1 MFRLSSDR
9 VGHTDHQSRCSKS
22 REILIKSLALLIIG
36 CEENK
41 SVLTG
46 KASVV
51 INNQVAYQHQTHRMT
66 KFDNWNQGI
75 TSKQ

>member
-22 REILIKSLALLIIG
+22 KEILIKSLALLITG
-36 CEENK
+36 CEGNK
-41 SVLTG
+41 SLLTG
-46 KASVV
+46 KSSVV
-51 INNQVAYQHQTHRMT
+51 IHNQVAYQYQTRRMI